1 MNASFSR
8 PLLRRLLPQQ
18 APVSVRERVRAA
30 CGALLGLLV
39 TGLVARAAL
48 GNGAALPALIAPMGA
63 SAVLL
68 FAVPSSPLAQPWSI
82 VGGNL
87 IAALVGVSVGHL
99 VPDPLVAAGLAGGL
113 AIGLMMAFRCLHPPS
128 GAVALTAVLG
138 GPAIHDLGY
147 GFVLWP
153 VGVNTLLILG
163 VAVAFNNLTGRSY
176 PHAPAAAPA
185 APAPSSG
192 MGLTSGDIDAALKDF
207 DQVLDIGRGDLE
219 ALLRRAQLSALVRR
233 SGPETCASILTR
245 DVVAIAPEA
254 PLSEAL
260 ALLRRHHIKMLPVTD
275 ENARVLGVLTQ
286 TDLMDK
292 AEWDRRGPRLGLAR
306 RWQLTLGR
314 GRAPHGCAAD
324 VMTPDV
330 VCLRPEMTLAEVAVR
345 MARGGHH
352 HLPVVGPEDRLC
364 GVVAQSD
371 LIETLVAQAA
381 TRASTD
387 SSRTDAAGRARAG
400 NDVSSDLAAGLA

>member
-1 MNASFSR
+1 MTAFLTH

-18 APVSVRERVRAA
+18 APVSLRERVRAA
-30 CGALLGLLV
+30 CGALIGLLI
-39 TGLVARAAL
+39 TGLVARAAI

-82 VGGNL
+82 LGGNL
-87 IAALVGVSVGHL
+87 IAALVGVSLGRL
-99 VPDPLVAAGLAGGL
+99 VPDPLIAAGIAGGL

-153 VGVNTLLILG
+153 VCANSLLILG
-163 VAVAFNNLTGRSY
+163 VAIAFNNLTGRSY
-176 PHAPAAAPA
+176 PHATAAAPQ

-192 MGLTSGDIDAALKDF
+192 MGLTAGDIDAALADF

-292 AEWDRRGPRLGLAR
+292 AEWDSRGPRLGLAR

-324 VMTPDV
+324 VMTSEV

-352 HLPVVGPEDRLC
+352 HLPVVGAEDRLC

-381 TRASTD
+381 N
-387 SSRTDAAGRARAG
+387 RTAEPPQAGAAARARTEG
-400 NDVSSDLAAGLA
+400 VPPDLAAGLA

>member
-1 MNASFSR
+1 MKASVR
-8 PLLRRLLPQQ
+8 HPLLRRLLPQQ
-18 APVSVRERVRAA
+18 APVSLRERVRAA
-30 CGALLGLLV
+30 CGALIGLLV
-39 TGLVARAAL
+39 TGLVARAAI
-48 GNGAALPALIAPMGA
+48 GNGGALPALIAPMGA

-87 IAALVGVSVGHL
+87 IAALVGVSIGLL
-99 VPDPLVAAGLAGGL
+99 VPDPLVAAGIAGGL

-163 VAVAFNNLTGRSY
+163 VALAFNNLTGRSY
-176 PHAPAAAPA
+176 PHASAAAPA

-192 MGLTSGDIDAALKDF
+192 MGLTAGDIDAALADF

-324 VMTPDV
+324 VMTTEV
-330 VCLRPEMTLAEVAVR
+330 ACLRPEMTLAEVAVR

-352 HLPVVGPEDRLC
+352 HLPVIGAEDRLC
-364 GVVAQSD
+364 GVVSQSD
-371 LIETLVAQAA
+371 LIETLVNQAANRAAEPAQA
-381 TRASTD
+381 S
-387 SSRTDAAGRARAG
+387 AAPRARG
-400 NDVSSDLAAGLA
+400 EGVSADLAAGLA

>member
-1 MNASFSR
+1 MTH

-18 APVSVRERVRAA
+18 APVSLRERVRAA
-30 CGALLGLLV
+30 CGALAGLLV
-39 TGLVARAAL
+39 TGLVARAAI

-87 IAALVGVSVGHL
+87 IAALVGVTIGSL
-99 VPDPLVAAGLAGGL
+99 LPDPLIAAGIAGGL

-153 VGVNTLLILG
+153 VGINTLLILG
-163 VAVAFNNLTGRSY
+163 VALAFNNLTGRSY

-324 VMTPDV
+324 VMTTEV

-371 LIETLVAQAA
+371 LIETLVNQAA
-381 TRASTD
+381 TRTSAEPT
-387 SSRTDAAGRARAG
+387 RAG
-400 NDVSSDLAAGLA
+400 APRPRADDEVSPDLAAGLA